1 MRKIVA
7 VIVPL
12 LIVGC
17 AGQAMVEVG
26 LNDSEFSSFLLLG
39 TEGDIVMRVLCIEV
53 PQEGAYDTL
62 WSGAQEVAVPING
75 ADFVSITG
83 GNVEISPDSY
93 LRMRL
98 TVDSVRFVDEPT
110 DKMLVDAPYQFT
122 AQAFS
127 AIVIEEGD
135 EFRLVININTD
146 MWFDSNPD
154 SLKIREGH
162 EAFEEAQLKIYYE

>member
-1 MRKIVA
+1 MRKLVA
-7 VIVPL
+7 LILPL

-26 LNDSEFSSFLLLG
+26 LNDSEFSSLLLLG
-39 TEGDIVMRVLCIEV
+39 TEGDIIMRVLCIEV

-62 WSGAQEVAVPING
+62 WSGAQEVVVPIHG

-83 GNVEISPDSY
+83 GNIEISPDSY

-98 TVDSVRFVDEPT
+98 TVDSVRYVDEPL
-110 DKMLVDAPYQFT
+110 DKMLIDAPYQFT

-127 AIVIEEGD
+127 PIVIEEDD
-135 EFRLVININTD
+135 EFRLVVFINSD
-146 MWFDSNPD
+146 VWFDSN
-154 SLKIREGH
+154 SFGIREGH